1 MRLVLLILALAIGY
15 DAVVNDGRTTKQ
27 VWQQARDLGS
37 AGLDRIDREFDRA
50 PSTTADRAETRTVER
65 DRLAP

>member
-1 MRLVLLILALAIGY
+1 MRLVLLILAIAIGY

-37 AGLDRIDREFDRA
+37 AGLDQIDRAFDRA
-50 PSTTADRAETRTVER
+50 PSTTTERTETRTVER
-65 DRLAP
+65 SRLAE